1 MRKRSSYRPRPVLK
15 DAMAWI
21 QSGFQPV
28 ASVGDQN
35 VTLRLRNHIA
45 FNAVLTGTATVAD
58 LNVLIA
64 VSNMATALARKHGV
78 DWREEIRSAA
88 DAIEAIQNRY
98 IKWGKVQSTSD
109 EVDAISLMMRVH
121 DAQLDAAR
129 IADLDTAIAL
139 AKHGVKRVASV

>member
-21 QSGFQPV
+21 QSGFQPMV
-28 ASVGDQN
+28 AVGDQN

-58 LNVLIA
+58 LNILIA

-78 DWREEIRSAA
+78 DWREEIRAAA
-88 DAIEAIQNRY
+88 DAIEAMQNRY
-98 IKWGKVQSTSD
+98 IKWGKVQTTPT
-109 EVDAISLMMRVH
+109 EIDAVALLLEIH
-121 DAQLDAAR
+121 DAQLDASR
-129 IADLDTAIAL
+129 VVDLDQALKIARRAL
-139 AKHGVKRVASV
+139 AVAV